1 MFWGG
6 LICSVSG
13 IVLKLRGF
21 LFLFFSYILLVVSFG
36 FSIECHWTSLA
47 SKLHWA

>member
-1 MFWGG
+1 MFWGR
-6 LICSVSG
+6 LICNFSG
-13 IVLKLRGF
+13 IVLKLRDF
-21 LFLFFSYILLVVSFG
+21 FFLFFFCLLLVVSFG